1 MEQGETLMAITA
13 QNPYASFLGTR
24 DAKTVIAE
32 TPAQLKSL
40 SAQITNLESIPAPGK
55 WSPREIL
62 CHLADCELVFA
73 VRLRHTM
80 AEPHHVIQPFDQ
92 DHWARPYPAFTA
104 EQALAVFTAVRQWNL
119 TLIQNA
125 SPELMAKPVSHPER
139 GEMTFQTIVET
150 MGGHDTNHLQQ
161 LEKMAL
167 GTAA

>member
-1 MEQGETLMAITA
+1 MAITA

-32 TPAQLKSL
+32 TPAKLKSF
-40 SAQITNLESIPAPGK
+40 SAQISNLDRSPAPGK

-80 AEPHHVIQPFDQ
+80 TEPHHVIQPFDQ
-92 DHWARPYPAFTA
+92 DHWARPYPSFTA

-125 SPELMAKPVSHPER
+125 SPELMAKPVTHPER
-139 GEMTFQTIVET
+139 GEITFQTIVET

>member
-1 MEQGETLMAITA
+1 MTTA
-13 QNPYASFLGTR
+13 TQNPYASFLGTH

-32 TPAQLKSL
+32 TPAKLKSL
-40 SAQITNLESIPAPGK
+40 STQIANLDRSPAPGK
-55 WSPREIL
+55 WSPKEIL

-92 DHWARPYPAFTA
+92 DHWARPYPSFTV
-104 EQALAVFTAVRQWNL
+104 EQALAVFTAVRQWNI

-125 SPELMAKPVSHPER
+125 SPELLAKPVSHPER

-161 LEKMAL
+161 LEKIAL

>member
-1 MEQGETLMAITA
+1 MATTA

-32 TPAQLKSL
+32 TPAQLRSL
-40 SAQITNLESIPAPGK
+40 SAQISNLDRSPAPGK

-80 AEPHHVIQPFDQ
+80 TESHHVIQPFDQ
-92 DHWARPYPAFTA
+92 DHWARPYPSFTA
-104 EQALAVFTAVRQWNL
+104 EQALAVFTAVRQWNV

-125 SPELMAKPVSHPER
+125 TPELLDKPVTHPER

-150 MGGHDTNHLQQ
+150 MGGHDTNHLRQ
-161 LEKMAL
+161 LEKIAL

>member
-1 MEQGETLMAITA
+1 MATTA

-32 TPAQLKSL
+32 TPATLKSL
-40 SAQITNLESIPAPGK
+40 SAQISNLDRSPAPGK

-80 AEPHHVIQPFDQ
+80 AESHHVIQPFDQ
-92 DHWARPYPAFTA
+92 DHWARPYPSFTA

-150 MGGHDTNHLQQ
+150 MGGHDTNHLRQ
-161 LEKMAL
+161 LEKIAL

>member
-1 MEQGETLMAITA
+1 MTTTT

-24 DAKTVIAE
+24 DEKTVIAQ
-32 TPAQLKSL
+32 TPAKLKTL
-40 SAQITNLESIPAPGK
+40 STQITNLDCPPAPGK
-55 WSPREIL
+55 WSPKEIL

-80 AEPHHVIQPFDQ
+80 TEPHHVIQPFDQ
-92 DHWARPYPAFTA
+92 DHWARPYPSFTA
-104 EQALAVFTAVRQWNL
+104 DQALAVFTAVRQWNI

-125 SPELMAKPVSHPER
+125 TPELLDKPVTHPER

-161 LEKMAL
+161 LEKIAL
-167 GTAA
+167 NAAA

>member
-1 MEQGETLMAITA
+1 MTTTA

-32 TPAQLKSL
+32 TPAKLKSL
-40 SAQITNLESIPAPGK
+40 SSQISNLDRPPAPGK
-55 WSPREIL
+55 WSPKEIL

-80 AEPHHVIQPFDQ
+80 TEPHHVIQPFDQ
-92 DHWARPYPAFTA
+92 DHWARPYPSFTA
-104 EQALAVFTAVRQWNL
+104 DQALAVFTAVRQWNI

-125 SPELMAKPVSHPER
+125 SPELLAKPVTHPER

-161 LEKMAL
+161 LEKIAL